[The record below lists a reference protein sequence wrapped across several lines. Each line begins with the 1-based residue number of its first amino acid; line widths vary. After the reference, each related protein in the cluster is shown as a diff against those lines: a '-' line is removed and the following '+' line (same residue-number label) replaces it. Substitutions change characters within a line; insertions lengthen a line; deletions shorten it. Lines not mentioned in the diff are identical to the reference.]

1 MKLKSELEQI
11 LQTDNTIAIAGHVR
25 PDGDCIGA
33 CLGLYHY
40 IKANYPDKELTIYL
54 EQTSKKFS
62 YLKEIEEI
70 KHDCEKEKEK
80 SYDCFFML
88 DCGETERLGF
98 SGIIFQNA
106 KKTVC
111 IDHHISSGKMADKNY
126 IFPEASATCEILFDF
141 MEEDK
146 IPLDSAIA
154 LYTGLIHDTGV
165 FKHSN
170 TTQNTMEIAGKLIAK
185 GVPFTEIINNSFYQK
200 TYIQNQILGRAL
212 LESIVFFNGTCIFT
226 ALRQKDMEFYGASS
240 DDLDGIV
247 DQLKITKGII
257 CAIFLYE
264 SEPQKYKVSLRS
276 EAPIDVSKI
285 AKHFGGGGHIRAA
298 GCSMLGSV
306 HDVINNLSSEI
317 EKQMQEWNKGV

>member
-11 LQTDNTIAIAGHVR
+11 LKTANTIAIAGHVR
-25 PDGDCIGA
+25 PDGDCIGS

-40 IKANYPDKELTIYL
+40 IKANYPEKELTIYL
-54 EQTSKKFS
+54 EETAEKFS
-62 YLKEIEEI
+62 YLKEIENI
-70 KHDCEKEKEK
+70 KHNCEEEK

-88 DCGETERLGF
+88 DCGEIERLGF
-98 SGIIFQNA
+98 SKVLFQNA
-106 KKTVC
+106 KNTVC
-111 IDHHISSGKMADKNY
+111 IDHHVSSSGTANKNY
-126 IFPEASATCEILFDF
+126 IIPEAAATCEILFDF
-141 MEEDK
+141 MEENN

-170 TTQNTMEIAGKLIAK
+170 TTQKTMETAGKLIAK

-212 LESIVFFNGTCIFT
+212 LESIIFFHGRCIFT
-226 ALRQKDMEFYGASS
+226 ALRQKDMEFYGVSAE
-240 DDLDGIV
+240 DLDGIV
-247 DQLKITKGII
+247 DQLKITKGVS

-276 EAPIDVSKI
+276 NAPIDVSKI
-285 AKHFGGGGHIRAA
+285 ASHFGGGGHIRAA
-298 GCSMLGSV
+298 GCMMMGSV

-317 EKQMQEWNKGV
+317 EKQMLEWKESV

>member
-11 LQTDNTIAIAGHVR
+11 LKTANTIAIAGHVR
-25 PDGDCIGA
+25 PDGDCIGS

-40 IKANYPDKELTIYL
+40 IKANYPEKELTIYL
-54 EQTSKKFS
+54 EETAEKFS
-62 YLKEIEEI
+62 YLKEIENI
-70 KHDCEKEKEK
+70 KHNCEEEK

-88 DCGETERLGF
+88 DCGEIERLGF
-98 SGIIFQNA
+98 SKVLFQNA
-106 KKTVC
+106 KNTVC
-111 IDHHISSGKMADKNY
+111 IDHHVSSSGTANKNY
-126 IFPEASATCEILFDF
+126 IIPEAAATCEILFDF
-141 MEEDK
+141 MEESN

-170 TTQNTMEIAGKLIAK
+170 TTQKTMETAGKLIAK

-212 LESIVFFNGTCIFT
+212 LESIIFFHGRCIFT
-226 ALRQKDMEFYGASS
+226 ALRQKDMEFYGVSAE
-240 DDLDGIV
+240 DLDGIV
-247 DQLKITKGII
+247 DQLKITKGVS

-276 EAPIDVSKI
+276 NAPIDVSKI
-285 AKHFGGGGHIRAA
+285 ASHFGGGGHIRAA
-298 GCSMLGSV
+298 GCMMMGSV

-317 EKQMQEWNKGV
+317 EKQMLEWKESV

>member
-11 LQTDNTIAIAGHVR
+11 LKTANTIAIAGHVR
-25 PDGDCIGA
+25 PDGDCIGS

-40 IKANYPDKELTIYL
+40 IKANYPEKELTIYL
-54 EQTSKKFS
+54 EETAEKFS
-62 YLKEIEEI
+62 YLKEIENI
-70 KHDCEKEKEK
+70 KHNCEEEK

-88 DCGETERLGF
+88 DCGEIERLGF
-98 SGIIFQNA
+98 SKVLFQNA
-106 KKTVC
+106 KNTVC
-111 IDHHISSGKMADKNY
+111 IDHHVSSSGTADKNY
-126 IFPEASATCEILFDF
+126 IIPEAAATCEILFDF
-141 MEEDK
+141 MEESN

-170 TTQNTMEIAGKLIAK
+170 TTQKTMETAGKLIAK

-212 LESIVFFNGTCIFT
+212 LESIIFFHGKCIFT
-226 ALRQKDMEFYGASS
+226 ALRQKDMEFYGVSAE
-240 DDLDGIV
+240 DLDGIV
-247 DQLKITKGII
+247 DQLKITKGVS

-276 EAPIDVSKI
+276 NAPIDVSKI
-285 AKHFGGGGHIRAA
+285 ASHFGGGGHIRAA
-298 GCSMLGSV
+298 GCMMMGSV

-317 EKQMQEWNKGV
+317 EKQMLEWKESV

>member
-11 LQTDNTIAIAGHVR
+11 LKTANTIAIAGHVR
-25 PDGDCIGA
+25 PDGDCIGS

-40 IKANYPDKELTIYL
+40 IKANYPEKELTIYL
-54 EQTSKKFS
+54 EETAEKFS
-62 YLKEIEEI
+62 YLKEIENI
-70 KHDCEKEKEK
+70 KHNCEEEK

-88 DCGETERLGF
+88 DCGEIERLGF
-98 SGIIFQNA
+98 SKVLFQNA
-106 KKTVC
+106 KNTVC
-111 IDHHISSGKMADKNY
+111 IDHHVSSSGTADKNY
-126 IFPEASATCEILFDF
+126 IIPEAAATCEILFDF
-141 MEEDK
+141 MEESN

-154 LYTGLIHDTGV
+154 LYMGLIHDTGV

-170 TTQNTMEIAGKLIAK
+170 TTQKTMETAGKLIAK

-212 LESIVFFNGTCIFT
+212 LESIIFFHGRCIFT
-226 ALRQKDMEFYGASS
+226 ALRQKDMEFYGVSAE
-240 DDLDGIV
+240 DLDGIV
-247 DQLKITKGII
+247 DQLKITKGVS

-276 EAPIDVSKI
+276 NAPIDVSKI
-285 AKHFGGGGHIRAA
+285 ASHFGGGGHIRAA
-298 GCSMLGSV
+298 GCMMMGSV

-317 EKQMQEWNKGV
+317 EKQMLEWKESV

>member
-11 LQTDNTIAIAGHVR
+11 LKTANTIAIAGHVR
-25 PDGDCIGA
+25 PDGDCIGS

-40 IKANYPDKELTIYL
+40 IKANYPEKELTIYL
-54 EQTSKKFS
+54 EETAEKFS
-62 YLKEIEEI
+62 YLKEIENI
-70 KHDCEKEKEK
+70 KHNCEEEK

-88 DCGETERLGF
+88 DCGEIERLGF
-98 SGIIFQNA
+98 SKVLFQNA
-106 KKTVC
+106 KNTVC
-111 IDHHISSGKMADKNY
+111 IDHHVSSSGTADKNY
-126 IFPEASATCEILFDF
+126 IIPEAAATCEILFDF
-141 MEEDK
+141 MEESN

-170 TTQNTMEIAGKLIAK
+170 TTQKTMETAGKLIAK

-212 LESIVFFNGTCIFT
+212 LESIIFFHGRCIFT
-226 ALRQKDMEFYGASS
+226 ALRQKDMEFYGVSAE
-240 DDLDGIV
+240 DLDGIV
-247 DQLKITKGII
+247 DQLKITKGVS

-276 EAPIDVSKI
+276 NAPIDVSKI
-285 AKHFGGGGHIRAA
+285 ASHFGGGGHIRAA
-298 GCSMLGSV
+298 GCMMMGSV

-317 EKQMQEWNKGV
+317 EKQMLEWKESV